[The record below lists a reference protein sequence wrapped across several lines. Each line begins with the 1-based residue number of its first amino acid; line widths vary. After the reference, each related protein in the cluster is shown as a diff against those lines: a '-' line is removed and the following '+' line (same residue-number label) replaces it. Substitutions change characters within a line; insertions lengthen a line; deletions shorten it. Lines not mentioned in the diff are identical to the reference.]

1 MDAFSTVVK
10 FFQDC
15 GLFIYPS
22 ALIMALGIAIS
33 IERFLFLSKARNQNR
48 KVWAQVLPMLQKG
61 QFRDVQGVTSHSD
74 AAVGKIVNYGLTRMQ
89 SPGRR
94 EDYDAAMEEGMMEIV
109 PRLEKRTHYI
119 ATFANVITLVGLL
132 GTIIGLIKG
141 FTAVAQVN
149 PAEKAEML
157 SASISIAMNNTAFA
171 LMVAIPFLLIHSF
184 LQAKTSEIVDG
195 LEAAKISFLNLV
207 GRVRSEMSRMA
218 RTQATTSSP
227 FATQCSTKARPT
239 KPPAPVISIFNLS
252 APQFRIAVCSNHGR
266 HHCARDR
273 AIYHF
278 LDTNGSSWQDLTATS
293 RAASN
298 RAPPRHVKDQWRT
311 CDHDRVDPLQSELE
325 ILVYLRPEVETR
337 PLRCSVVRFLR
348 LCCKRLPTFLFLVP
362 QVSRGSDRQHKSS
375 HAHSSRRHIVELG
388 PR

>member
-1 MDAFSTVVK
+1 MNAFSTAVK

-22 ALIMALGIAIS
+22 LLIMSLGLAIA
-33 IERFLFLSKARNQNR
+33 IERFVFLNRARSENRRVWSK
-48 KVWAQVLPMLQKG
+48 VLPMLQAG
-61 QFRDVQGVTSHSD
+61 QFKEVQSIASKSD
-74 AAVGKIVNYGLTRMQ
+74 AAIGKIVHYGLSRMQ

-94 EDYDAAMEEGMMEIV
+94 EDWDAAMEEGMMEIV

-171 LMVAIPFLLIHSF
+171 LMVAIPFLLIHAF

-207 GRVRSEMSRMA
+207 QRLKAEQ
-218 RTQATTSSP
+218 QA
-227 FATQCSTKARPT
+227 
-239 KPPAPVISIFNLS
+239 
-252 APQFRIAVCSNHGR
+252 
-266 HHCARDR
+266 
-273 AIYHF
+273 
-278 LDTNGSSWQDLTATS
+278 
-293 RAASN
+293 
-298 RAPPRHVKDQWRT
+298 PR
-311 CDHDRVDPLQSELE
+311 
-325 ILVYLRPEVETR
+325 
-337 PLRCSVVRFLR
+337 
-348 LCCKRLPTFLFLVP
+348 
-362 QVSRGSDRQHKSS
+362 
-375 HAHSSRRHIVELG
+375 
-388 PR
+388 

>member
-1 MDAFSTVVK
+1 MNAFNTAVK

-22 ALIMALGIAIS
+22 ILIMALGLAIA
-33 IERFLFLSKARNQNR
+33 IERFAFLSKARNQNR
-48 KVWAQVLPMLQKG
+48 KLWEQVLPMLQGG
-61 QFRDVQGVTSHSD
+61 QFKDVQSMTARSD

-94 EDYDAAMEEGMMEIV
+94 EDFDAAMEEGMMEIV

-149 PAEKAEML
+149 PAEKAELL

-207 GRVRSEMSRMA
+207 QRIRAEQAA
-218 RTQATTSSP
+218 R
-227 FATQCSTKARPT
+227 
-239 KPPAPVISIFNLS
+239 
-252 APQFRIAVCSNHGR
+252 
-266 HHCARDR
+266 
-273 AIYHF
+273 
-278 LDTNGSSWQDLTATS
+278 
-293 RAASN
+293 
-298 RAPPRHVKDQWRT
+298 
-311 CDHDRVDPLQSELE
+311 
-325 ILVYLRPEVETR
+325 
-337 PLRCSVVRFLR
+337 
-348 LCCKRLPTFLFLVP
+348 
-362 QVSRGSDRQHKSS
+362 
-375 HAHSSRRHIVELG
+375 
-388 PR
+388 